1 MTKFKSLSLLLLR
14 VVIGWHLLYE
24 GISKLFT
31 PDWTAYGYLDGSYGF
46 MSGLFHSL
54 AANSSLMPVIDFLN
68 IWGLILIGTALF
80 IGVLIR
86 ASAVMGILLLMLY
99 YFAYPPFGTSLY
111 TNFEGSYWII
121 NRNLIEIVALIAI
134 FFMPVYEY
142 SIINLFKRFRGKIE
156 KEKTVEQDVPENSKR
171 RELLKGLATLP
182 FFGGMVYA
190 SVVRESGT
198 KTDTTSGATSIL
210 EKYNLKDLKGF
221 PPKGK
226 LGNLQVSRIIGG
238 SNQVGVLGYA
248 HARDLSY
255 VSTLFKYYNTESKIF
270 ETYKLFDR
278 VGINTTNMI
287 PEGYPLFNKYLK
299 ATGSKLQSFFPA
311 KVTVKDPLKEIKIGV
326 DFGATS
332 IYVHGVTCDQLVMN
346 GRIDLVIQALEYI
359 RSQGLLAGVGNH
371 SIQGP
376 IACEKA
382 GIRPD
387 YYWKTMHHDNYW
399 SAHPR
404 EFRKEFSVA
413 GGFLAD
419 HNSYHD
425 NMWDLF
431 PEQTVEFFSKC
442 DVPLIGFKVMAGGAI
457 KPENGFRYAFENGA
471 DFICVGMFD
480 FQVVQDVNLVI
491 DVLGSD
497 LKRNR
502 PWYS

>member
-1 MTKFKSLSLLLLR
+1 MTKFKSLPLLLLR

-24 GISKLFT
+24 GINKLFT
-31 PDWTAYGYLDGSYGF
+31 PGWTAQGYLDGSYGF

-86 ASAVMGILLLMLY
+86 FAAVMGMLMLMMY

-111 TNFEGSYWII
+111 TNFEGHYWII
-121 NRNLIEIVALIAI
+121 NRNLIEIVALITI
-134 FFMPVYEY
+134 CFMPAYDY
-142 SIINLFKRFRGKIE
+142 SILHLFKRFRGKIE
-156 KEKTVEQDVPENSKR
+156 KEKTVEQDVPENNRR

-190 SVVRESGT
+190 SVVRESGN
-198 KTDTTSGATSIL
+198 KTDAISGATSIL

-221 PPKGK
+221 PPTGK
-226 LGNLQVSRIIGG
+226 LGNLQVSRIIAGC
-238 SNQVGVLGYA
+238 NQIGGYA

-255 VSTLFKYYNTESKIF
+255 VGSLFRHYNTESKIYETF
-270 ETYKLFDR
+270 ELFDR
-278 VGINTTNMI
+278 TGINTTNMI
-287 PEGYPLFNKYLK
+287 TSGYPLLNKYIK
-299 ATGSKLQSFFPA
+299 ATGSKIQSICQ
-311 KVTVKDPLKEIKIGV
+311 VGVDPKNPLNGIKKAI

-332 IYVHGVTCDQLVMN
+332 IYIQGVSCDVLIEQ
-346 GRIDLVIQALEYI
+346 GRIDVISQAVEYI
-359 RSQGLLAGVGNH
+359 RSQGMLAGVGNH
-371 SIQGP
+371 TILGP

-387 YYWKTMHHDNYW
+387 YYFKTMHHDNYW

-404 EFRKEFSVA
+404 EFRKEFEKSTNN
-413 GGFLAD
+413 
-419 HNSYHD
+419 HNGLHD
-425 NMWDLF
+425 NIWDIF
-431 PEQTVEFFSKC
+431 PDQTVEFFSKI
-442 DVPLIGFKVMAGGAI
+442 DIPLVGFKVMAGGAI
-457 KPENGFRYAFENGA
+457 KPESGFRYAFENGA

-491 DVLGSD
+491 DILGSD
-497 LKRNR
+497 LKRTR